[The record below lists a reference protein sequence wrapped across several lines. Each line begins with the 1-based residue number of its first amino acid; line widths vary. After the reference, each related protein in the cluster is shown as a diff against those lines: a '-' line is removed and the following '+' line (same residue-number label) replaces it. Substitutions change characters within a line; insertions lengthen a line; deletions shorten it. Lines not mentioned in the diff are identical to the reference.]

1 VCDTKTRPLIREKIS
16 KSWSQTNF
24 WHFFCDQ
31 GSVFGGSFAYNR
43 LKRANERQ
51 FHTPL
56 DPETTSPETEWRRL
70 VHPQGA
76 AELLS
81 QACCQWSSG
90 VELTTRLKIKKKDW
104 EFLFYKLIWIN
115 LASSLLYALSMKK
128 EQRVNIRGT
137 TQFFLEKLDS
147 TNIYLSHILIRIKM
161 CHWLPRTHTFLFFS
175 FLAVSGDSDLNRNPA
190 RRKQNR
196 RQFPRS
202 QGCPGHEFYH
212 LDILG
217 IMWKQTSGCYLR
229 APLHWNEV
237 GEKEQ
242 RAKCNSLGID
252 DEGPGSIPRLQLRS
266 RVLSHAH
273 FNEMKWV

>member
-1 VCDTKTRPLIREKIS
+1 MTSKINRWTRSLS
-16 KSWSQTNF
+16 
-24 WHFFCDQ
+24 HF
-31 GSVFGGSFAYNR
+31 
-43 LKRANERQ
+43 
-51 FHTPL
+51 
-56 DPETTSPETEWRRL
+56 
-70 VHPQGA
+70 
-76 AELLS
+76 
-81 QACCQWSSG
+81 
-90 VELTTRLKIKKKDW
+90 
-104 EFLFYKLIWIN
+104 
-115 LASSLLYALSMKK
+115 SMKN
-128 EQRVNIRGT
+128 V
-137 TQFFLEKLDS
+137 
-147 TNIYLSHILIRIKM
+147 
-161 CHWLPRTHTFLFFS
+161 HWLPRTHTFLFFS

-266 RVLSHAH
+266 RVLSHVQS
-273 FNEMKWV
+273 FEWLDNSQKWRMKDKRSITLCLMSALSFSTSGCCMRLKSHATSTYRRRLGNF